1 MNNLT
6 KKLPVKIYQWDDAD
20 APILDG
26 NKDCVSTIF
35 KACLV
40 TGYGSKKSAGWT
52 LPFEDIDSGIKV
64 FNPPKS
70 AETDFYLRVSAD
82 DGRQLVPQVFLN
94 MSDIDKGDLTLQCE
108 TEFKY
113 GTGKFNGKWLL
124 IATERAFW
132 FFTGNK
138 RANDLPSE
146 HIGSYFYCGDTI
158 ANTIGQRGIYL
169 KYTGGSWNIHDDD
182 RYSIFFKQH
191 GSGAVIGKL
200 YNPQTNSVADV
211 NPQSLFHG
219 DKNLSTETVAS
230 PLYLSAFAELWG
242 LPAVAP
248 STNRMKNFEQISD
261 GYRTFINH
269 AHALIRSETNL
280 YIPID
285 YWEL

>member
-6 KKLPVKIYQWDDAD
+6 KKLAVKIYQWSDDN

-40 TGYGSKKSAGWT
+40 TGYGSKQGAEWT
-52 LPFEDIDSGIKV
+52 LPFEDIDNGIKV

-70 AETDFYLRVSAD
+70 AETDFYLKVSED

-94 MSDIDKGDLTLQCE
+94 MTDIDNGDLKLQCA

-113 GTGKFNGKWLL
+113 GCGDFNGKWLL
-124 IATERAFW
+124 IATERGFW

-138 RANDLPSE
+138 GANGLQSE
-146 HIGSYFYCGDTI
+146 RIGNYFYCGDTI
-158 ANTIGQRGIYL
+158 ANTIGQRGLYL
-169 KYTGGSWNIHDDD
+169 KHTGGYWDVDDDD
-182 RYSIFFKQH
+182 RFSVFSDDE
-191 GSGAVIGKL
+191 GGTCNGKL
-200 YNPQTNSVADV
+200 YNPQTNSVDDV
-211 NPQSLFHG
+211 NPQSLFYG

-230 PLYLSAFAELWG
+230 PLYLSAFGELWG

-248 STNRMKNFEQISD
+248 STNNQDNFAQISD

-269 AHALIRSETNL
+269 AHALITSHTNL
-280 YIPID
+280 YIAID

>member
-6 KKLPVKIYQWDDAD
+6 KKLPVSVYQWDDAN

-40 TGYGSKKSAGWT
+40 TGYGSKQGAGWS
-52 LPFEDIDSGIKV
+52 LPFENIEGGIKV

-70 AETDFYLRVSAD
+70 AETDFYLRVSDD
-82 DGRQLVPQVFLN
+82 DGRQLVPQVFFN
-94 MSDIDKGDLTLQCE
+94 MTDIDTGELKLQCE

-113 GTGKFNGKWLL
+113 GAGEFNGKWLL
-124 IATERAFW
+124 IATERCFW
-132 FFTGNK
+132 FFTGSK
-138 RANDLPSE
+138 RANSLQSE
-146 HIGSYFYCGDTI
+146 RIGRYFYCGDTVK
-158 ANTIGQRGIYL
+158 NTIGLRGIYL
-169 KYTGGSWNIHDDD
+169 KYTGGNWGVSNND
-182 RYSIFFKQH
+182 RYSIFRNSRG
-191 GSGAVIGKL
+191 GSCYGKL
-200 YNPQTNSVADV
+200 YNPQSNLVADV

-219 DKNLSTETVAS
+219 DKNLSTEAVAS
-230 PLYLSAFAELWG
+230 PLYLSAFDELWG

-248 STNRMKNFEQISD
+248 STNDKVNFEQISD

-269 AHALIRSETNL
+269 AHALIKAHTNL

-285 YWEL
+285 FWEL

>member
-6 KKLPVKIYQWDDAD
+6 KKLPVKIYQWSDDN

-40 TGYGSKKSAGWT
+40 TGYGSKNGAGWT
-52 LPFEDIDSGIKV
+52 LPFENIDSGIRV

-70 AETDFYLRVSAD
+70 AETDLYLKVSED
-82 DGRQLVPQVFLN
+82 DGRQLVSQVYLN
-94 MSDIDKGDLTLQCE
+94 MTDIDTGELTLQCK

-113 GTGKFNGKWLL
+113 GTGDYNGKWLL
-124 IATERAFW
+124 IATERGFW

-138 RANDLPSE
+138 GANDLQSE
-146 HIGSYFYCGDTI
+146 RIGSYFYCGDTI
-158 ANTIGQRGIYL
+158 ANTAGLRGLYL
-169 KYTGGSWNIHDDD
+169 KHTGGSWAIHDDD
-182 RYSIFFKQH
+182 RYSIFSVKDT
-191 GSGAVIGKL
+191 SGAVIGKL
-200 YNPQTNSVADV
+200 YNPQTNSVIEV

-230 PLYLSAFAELWG
+230 PLYLSAFNELWG

-248 STNRMKNFEQISD
+248 STNRLENFAQISD

-269 AHALIRSETNL
+269 AHALAENESNL
-280 YIPID
+280 YIAID